1 MTIYRIKRFL
11 RKVYNSIRFGRVR
24 PVVKYTV
31 AGTVA
36 EIVYFDSKSAIVGYW
51 AYGHFDPSFPY
62 RE

>member
-1 MTIYRIKRFL
+1 MIYRIKRFL

-24 PVVKYTV
+24 PVVKDTV

-36 EIVYFDSKSAIVGYW
+36 EIVYFDNKGEIVGYW